1 MRANLGAF
9 WSKIKCA
16 SDSRRT
22 GYEQRINVSDSN
34 KEFAHEKKFSKMAP
48 RMTSKNNVKF
58 PYLLIFYIMKRS
70 LTVSLPMMKR
80 CVYRI
85 NFGYRRYPATSD
97 HITNMNSR
105 KQFPRV
111 FPSMAPSF
119 LKEHSFSGGAL

>member
-34 KEFAHEKKFSKMAP
+34 KEFSKMAP
-48 RMTSKNNVKF
+48 RMTSKNVEF

-70 LTVSLPMMKR
+70 LKVSLPMMKR
-80 CVYRI
+80 CVHRI